1 MDGSELG
8 REYKII
14 ATNGLNLRRE
24 ATTKSEVLLLMENG
38 AIVSLESEEVQN
50 REGYTWYNVRYQ
62 GNVGW
67 AASEYLEKLPSR
79 LAEGLLPEVYT
90 FVFEGLNRNITEV
103 NLGNA
108 IAANKITRNNITQ
121 SQTQINLDKD
131 FNNTRIYW
139 VSRRDL
145 QDLQVNPPVN

>member
-1 MDGSELG
+1 MDDSDLG
-8 REYKII
+8 REYKIT

-24 ATTKSEVLLLMENG
+24 ATTTSEVVLLMENG
-38 AIVSLESEEVQN
+38 AIVSLESDKVQN
-50 REGYTWYNVRYQ
+50 RDGYTWYNVRH
-62 GNVGW
+62 GEDVGW
-67 AASEYLEKLPSR
+67 AASEYLEKMPPQP
-79 LAEGLLPEVYT
+79 AAGLLPEMYT

-108 IAANKITRNNITQ
+108 IAANKITRTNITQ